1 MMEKRLYHLLNA
13 QGISYITIS
22 HRPMLKAMHCK
33 SLLILGDKDRNYEFR
48 ELQSREDLMRRLKKD
63 STISARET
71 VDTKSTE
78 QRIMELQDK
87 RSERYNFIS
96 KQKDQ
101 AKERMRKAFRSV
113 GMISNLVRILKGAMP
128 KGYVSKLLTIFGGIA
143 LKALLADLSLFNIAG
158 LFRALFT
165 RDANLLYVVLPST
178 PTKHRHQHQQQHRYR
193 LMIGGVAIG
202 LAESAVNS
210 YTQFTQN
217 SLQVDLLETLT
228 GKFMKK
234 YVSTKGYYSLKN
246 IDGRIQDAETRLSD
260 DIDECVTMLSG
271 LMMDVV
277 DPTVKVLWLGRRLAL
292 TIGGRDAGM
301 IYGYLFLAGI
311 VARIIMPDFKGMTA
325 EKNKADGR
333 LRYALSSVR
342 THSESIAFFGGGERE
357 RKIVWRRFL
366 DVMKVEN
373 SKLFSDMWF
382 GWYVV
387 FD

>member
-63 STISARET
+63 STISAKET

-78 QRIMELQDK
+78 QRITELQDK

-101 AKERMRKAFRSV
+101 AKERMRKAFRNV

-165 RDANLLYVVLPST
+165 RDANLLYVTTTTTFDSYQTPSPSPTTTQLPTHDRRCRDRSCRECSEFVHSIHT
-178 PTKHRHQHQQQHRYR
+178 EQSSGRSVGDSDWKVHEEVCLNKRILQSEKH
-193 LMIGGVAIG
+193 
-202 LAESAVNS
+202 
-210 YTQFTQN
+210 
-217 SLQVDLLETLT
+217 
-228 GKFMKK
+228 
-234 YVSTKGYYSLKN
+234 
-246 IDGRIQDAETRLSD
+246 
-260 DIDECVTMLSG
+260 
-271 LMMDVV
+271 
-277 DPTVKVLWLGRRLAL
+277 
-292 TIGGRDAGM
+292 
-301 IYGYLFLAGI
+301 
-311 VARIIMPDFKGMTA
+311 
-325 EKNKADGR
+325 
-333 LRYALSSVR
+333 
-342 THSESIAFFGGGERE
+342 
-357 RKIVWRRFL
+357 
-366 DVMKVEN
+366 
-373 SKLFSDMWF
+373 
-382 GWYVV
+382 
-387 FD
+387 

>member
-63 STISARET
+63 STISAKET

-78 QRIMELQDK
+78 QRITELQDK

-101 AKERMRKAFRSV
+101 AKERMRKAFRNV

-178 PTKHRHQHQQQHRYR
+178 PTSLPPLTTTTTTTTQVPTHDRRCRDRSCRECSEFVHSIHTEQSSGRSVGDSDWKVHEEVCLNKRILQSEKH
-193 LMIGGVAIG
+193 
-202 LAESAVNS
+202 
-210 YTQFTQN
+210 
-217 SLQVDLLETLT
+217 
-228 GKFMKK
+228 
-234 YVSTKGYYSLKN
+234 
-246 IDGRIQDAETRLSD
+246 
-260 DIDECVTMLSG
+260 
-271 LMMDVV
+271 
-277 DPTVKVLWLGRRLAL
+277 
-292 TIGGRDAGM
+292 
-301 IYGYLFLAGI
+301 
-311 VARIIMPDFKGMTA
+311 
-325 EKNKADGR
+325 
-333 LRYALSSVR
+333 
-342 THSESIAFFGGGERE
+342 
-357 RKIVWRRFL
+357 
-366 DVMKVEN
+366 
-373 SKLFSDMWF
+373 
-382 GWYVV
+382 
-387 FD
+387 

>member
-1 MMEKRLYHLLNA
+1 
-13 QGISYITIS
+13 
-22 HRPMLKAMHCK
+22 
-33 SLLILGDKDRNYEFR
+33 
-48 ELQSREDLMRRLKKD
+48 
-63 STISARET
+63 
-71 VDTKSTE
+71 
-78 QRIMELQDK
+78 
-87 RSERYNFIS
+87 
-96 KQKDQ
+96 
-101 AKERMRKAFRSV
+101 
-113 GMISNLVRILKGAMP
+113 
-128 KGYVSKLLTIFGGIA
+128 
-143 LKALLADLSLFNIAG
+143 
-158 LFRALFT
+158 
-165 RDANLLYVVLPST
+165 
-178 PTKHRHQHQQQHRYR
+178 
-193 LMIGGVAIG
+193 MIGGVAIG

-357 RKIVWRRFL
+357 RKIVWRRFM

-373 SKLFSDMWF
+373 SKLFLVIMIKF
-382 GWYVV
+382 LKIKI
-387 FD
+387 FIQ

>member
-1 MMEKRLYHLLNA
+1 
-13 QGISYITIS
+13 
-22 HRPMLKAMHCK
+22 
-33 SLLILGDKDRNYEFR
+33 
-48 ELQSREDLMRRLKKD
+48 
-63 STISARET
+63 
-71 VDTKSTE
+71 
-78 QRIMELQDK
+78 
-87 RSERYNFIS
+87 
-96 KQKDQ
+96 
-101 AKERMRKAFRSV
+101 
-113 GMISNLVRILKGAMP
+113 
-128 KGYVSKLLTIFGGIA
+128 
-143 LKALLADLSLFNIAG
+143 
-158 LFRALFT
+158 
-165 RDANLLYVVLPST
+165 
-178 PTKHRHQHQQQHRYR
+178 
-193 LMIGGVAIG
+193 
-202 LAESAVNS
+202 
-210 YTQFTQN
+210 
-217 SLQVDLLETLT
+217 
-228 GKFMKK
+228 MKK

-373 SKLFSDMWF
+373 SKFFRICGSVGTWCSIDTHEFENILISKGQDSNTNTITQVQGTLCKPSTRTTSTTLSFQFCSK
-382 GWYVV
+382 GVLQ
-387 FD
+387 